1 MQKVIDRVVALVGQ
15 NELLRHFFNQEL
27 GDKPKPLTERQ
38 LTMLVKLLQSLDD
51 KLSDEEAI
59 FRVLC
64 YAHYRINSKTQQFD
78 SEIVSEQEIK
88 TIDRDP
94 VVQIDRHVSEKSGS
108 QVVRIS
114 TLVELSGFKLNE
126 TAKPRKIHTV
136 LGKVLVRYLP
146 KEQVKSLC
154 HNKAERRYSY
164 RYRASHESIAAT
176 KYILERMFAEYG
188 EFSEIE
194 GLSFECLDVK
204 KLNGLIEVFG

>member
-1 MQKVIDRVVALVGQ
+1 MQKVIDRVVALIKQ

-88 TIDRDP
+88 T
-94 VVQIDRHVSEKSGS
+94 
-108 QVVRIS
+108 
-114 TLVELSGFKLNE
+114 
-126 TAKPRKIHTV
+126 
-136 LGKVLVRYLP
+136 
-146 KEQVKSLC
+146 
-154 HNKAERRYSY
+154 
-164 RYRASHESIAAT
+164 
-176 KYILERMFAEYG
+176 
-188 EFSEIE
+188 
-194 GLSFECLDVK
+194 
-204 KLNGLIEVFG
+204 